1 MEELNTKN
9 TQNFTNSQDND
20 EMQFTIAD
28 IWSIFVKNKWWMFAG
43 VVVCLIVACF
53 HLCQRRM
60 QAQPRE
66 RADRSTPFRRRTG

>member
-9 TQNFTNSQDND
+9 TQNFTSSQDND

-43 VVVCLIVACF
+43 VVVCLIVAIKF
-53 HLCQRRM
+53 KSWSYKWHYTNPLQI
-60 QAQPRE
+60 
-66 RADRSTPFRRRTG
+66 

>member
-28 IWSIFVKNKWWMFAG
+28 IWSIFV
-43 VVVCLIVACF
+43 
-53 HLCQRRM
+53 
-60 QAQPRE
+60 
-66 RADRSTPFRRRTG
+66 